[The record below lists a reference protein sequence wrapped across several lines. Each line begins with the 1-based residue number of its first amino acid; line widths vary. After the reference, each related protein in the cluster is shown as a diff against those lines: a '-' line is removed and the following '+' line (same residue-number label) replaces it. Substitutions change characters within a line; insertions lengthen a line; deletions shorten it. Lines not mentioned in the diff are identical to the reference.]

1 MHLRPKG
8 QGLSR
13 TPALFIP
20 TGLLAALGICGSP
33 VSKNTLLLGDSVNR
47 GRRTLLGHL
56 RYPDVTMPIAQARLQ
71 YIRSRTTKT
80 AKIMTRAASNRSIS
94 LKRALLEGP
103 VSR

>member
-1 MHLRPKG
+1 M
-8 QGLSR
+8 
-13 TPALFIP
+13 
-20 TGLLAALGICGSP
+20 
-33 VSKNTLLLGDSVNR
+33 NR

-94 LKRALLEGP
+94 LKRALFEGP
-103 VSR
+103 VSRKKSLVKKDIICLHTGPSLCLV